1 MLGKPSSRLCTSLFA
16 LAGSHS
22 SPSMLVSNCSVAA
35 PPDPVA
41 TVMAQENV
49 RHGETVFS
57 EAGISNSGEVR
68 CQDTGIQLAAAP
80 PSVPGTLLTTVCAV
94 IQFNGLLA
102 EVPPCCS
109 CVQSKE
115 SSQLLLVCLIH
126 CHAAAEAPQTKFGHR
141 SAMQVCSTG
150 LYRRA
155 PCLHHTWC

>member
-1 MLGKPSSRLCTSLFA
+1 MLGKSSSKLCTSVFA
-16 LAGSHS
+16 LAKSHS
-22 SPSMLVSNCSVAA
+22 YLSMPVTNCSVAS

-57 EAGISNSGEVR
+57 EAGISNSGEDR

-80 PSVPGTLLTTVCAV
+80 PSVPGTLLSTVCAV
-94 IQFNGLLA
+94 IYFSGLLA

-115 SSQLLLVCLIH
+115 SSQL
-126 CHAAAEAPQTKFGHR
+126 
-141 SAMQVCSTG
+141 SG
-150 LYRRA
+150 LFDSL
-155 PCLHHTWC
+155 PCCC